1 MPDSNYL
8 SIYIHFP
15 FCVRKCLYC
24 DFASEDWGLDRIDQ
38 WTDALISEINL
49 NKKKFA
55 NSKKLYTLY
64 IGGGSP
70 NLIGIENFY
79 LIVNTLKNYFDF
91 DALREFT
98 IEVNPGGTS
107 IELLNAFKNAGV
119 NRISIGCQSF
129 ADNELK
135 TLGRIHT
142 ADDIVKL
149 LERVKSVGISQKSL
163 DLIFG
168 IPGQTIESWKSSL
181 ESAISHNVEHLS
193 LYNLIYE
200 KGTPLSDL
208 RSKGIISPVEEEQEW
223 LMYDLAHKMLEKAGF
238 IHYEISNWAK
248 PDCMAVHNS
257 IYWSGGKYL
266 GFGPSAHSFDG
277 ESRWWNCR
285 DVNAYISFLK
295 NGKLPTEDSEKLSDE
310 NIKTEYL
317 LLGLRTLTGIETSR
331 FESVTG
337 MEFIDAYKML
347 MDHIGGKS
355 EGEYGYIDGNYFRL
369 THKGWFLCD
378 YIVSK
383 LLSII
388 LNYSPQSTQRY

>member
-8 SIYIHFP
+8 SIYLHFP
-15 FCVRKCLYC
+15 FCIRKCLYC
-24 DFASEDWGLDRIDQ
+24 DFASEDWDLDRIEQ

-70 NLIGIENFY
+70 NLIGIENFNR
-79 LIVNTLKNYFDF
+79 IVWTLSSYFNF
-91 DALREFT
+91 NELREFT
-98 IEVNPGGTS
+98 VEVNPGGTS
-107 IELLNAFKNAGV
+107 IELLNVFKNAGV

-129 ADNELK
+129 VDNELK

-149 LERVKSVGISQKSL
+149 LERVKSAGISQKSL

-168 IPGQTIESWKSSL
+168 IPGQTIESWRGSL

-223 LMYDLAHKMLEKAGF
+223 LMYDLAHKMLGKAGF

-248 PDCMAVHNS
+248 PGYIAVHNS

-277 ESRWWNCR
+277 ENRWWNCR
-285 DVNAYISFLK
+285 DVNAYIDLLK
-295 NGKLPTEDSEKLSDE
+295 NGNLPTEDSEKLSDE
-310 NIKTEYL
+310 NKEIEYL
-317 LLGLRTLTGIETSR
+317 LLGLRTQTGIEISR
-331 FESVTG
+331 FESITG
-337 MEFIDAYKML
+337 MEFISAYKML
-347 MDHIGGKS
+347 MDHLEERI

-378 YIVSK
+378 YIVSELLRITEEGK
-383 LLSII
+383 L
-388 LNYSPQSTQRY
+388 

>member
-70 NLIGIENFY
+70 NLIGIENFNR
-79 LIVNTLKNYFDF
+79 IVNTLKNYFDF
-91 DALREFT
+91 AALREFT
-98 IEVNPGGTS
+98 VEVNPGGTS

-129 ADNELK
+129 IDNELK

-142 ADDIVKL
+142 VEDIVKL
-149 LERVKSVGISQKSL
+149 LEQVKSVGISQKNL

-168 IPGQTIESWKSSL
+168 IPGQTIESWKNSL
-181 ESAISHNVEHLS
+181 ESAISYNIEHLS

-208 RSKGIISPVEEEQEW
+208 RSKGVVSPVEEEQEW
-223 LMYDLAHKMLEKAGF
+223 LMYDLAHKMLEKADF
-238 IHYEISNWAK
+238 IHYEISNWVK
-248 PDCMAVHNS
+248 PGFLAVHNS

-285 DVNAYISFLK
+285 DVNAYIKILK
-295 NGKLPTEDSEKLSDE
+295 NGKLPIEGSEKLSDE
-310 NIKTEYL
+310 NKKTEYL
-317 LLGLRTLTGIETSR
+317 LLGLRTQTGIEISR
-331 FESVTG
+331 FESITG

-347 MDHIGGKS
+347 MDYLEERI
-355 EGEYGYIDGNYFRL
+355 EGEYGYINGNYFRL
-369 THKGWFLCD
+369 THKGWFICD

-388 LNYSPQSTQRY
+388 EEGKL

>member
-1 MPDSNYL
+1 MPDSDYL

-24 DFASEDWGLDRIDQ
+24 DFASEDWGLERIDK
-38 WTDALISEINL
+38 WTDALILEINL
-49 NKKKFA
+49 NKEKFI
-55 NSKKLYTLY
+55 SSPKLYTLY

-70 NLIGIENFY
+70 NLVGVDNFY
-79 LIVNTLKNYFDF
+79 RIVKTLNDYFDF
-91 DALREFT
+91 DTLREFT
-98 IEVNPGGTS
+98 VEVNPGGTS

-129 ADNELK
+129 IDVELK
-135 TLGRIHT
+135 TLGRIHSV
-142 ADDIVKL
+142 DDIVRL
-149 LERVKSVGISQKSL
+149 LEQVKSVGIPQRNL

-168 IPGQTIESWKSSL
+168 IPGQTIESWKNSL
-181 ESAISHNVEHLS
+181 ENAILYNVEHLS

-200 KGTPLSDL
+200 EGTPLSDL
-208 RSKGIISPVEEEQEW
+208 RSKGIISPLEEEQEW

-248 PDCMAVHNS
+248 PDYMAVHNS

-277 ESRWWNCR
+277 ENRWWNCR
-285 DVNAYISFLK
+285 DVDTYINFLK
-295 NGKLPTEDSEKLSDE
+295 NDELPITGSEKLSVE
-310 NIKTEYL
+310 NKKTEYF
-317 LLGLRTLTGIETSR
+317 LLGLRTQTGIEISR

-337 MEFIDAYKML
+337 MEFIDAHKML
-347 MDHIGGKS
+347 IGHLGEKI

-369 THKGWFLCD
+369 THRGWFLCD
-378 YIVSK
+378 YITGK
-383 LLSII
+383 LLTLIEERK
-388 LNYSPQSTQRY
+388 P